1 MDIVTRIRLAKRT
14 LLAAVILMLLPAAS
28 LAHERFIAHAAR
40 WPVDEAFF
48 QHLNPDMLNIA
59 MRVIVM
65 MTGMLFIWFMREPI
79 YNFIIDRI
87 FPRVGLQL
95 QDYVEYAA
103 AFVFDKPVRAPK
115 FAALSKWVVVFF
127 LRCPALV
134 LMFAAANN
142 ALVMPSYPLE
152 PKTRFL
158 FQIVQVVMAIGILTQ
173 SFLPLGG
180 ATIFGTFIYLLVA
193 FDWKIAVD
201 VLPVLTVGVVYVSA
215 NWDSWKQAI
224 TTISPEQMRWVRIV
238 LGFGFFALG
247 WMKIYNY
254 YLTVGVA
261 DNFPAVMHD
270 PMIQVFWYG
279 TGHGAW
285 TDPNHVGT
293 AMNYT
298 KDHMRECWIM
308 GFAIAEVLTGFMLM
322 MGVFCRVWCL
332 MMVYVFTKLMVMDF
346 GWAEIPHLYPIA
358 AFMVVLFSNN
368 LNSEFGRMQS
378 SVSRTVQAKQVDVAV
393 IRAIVTAFTL
403 AVLAVLPIL
412 YFLTKVKH
420 PAFQ

>member
-1 MDIVTRIRLAKRT
+1 MDIIKRLLSGKRT
-14 LLAAVILMLLPAAS
+14 VWAAVMLLLLPCAA
-28 LAHERFIAHAAR
+28 LAHERFIPHAAK
-40 WPVDEAFF
+40 WPIDEEFF
-48 QHLNPDMLNIA
+48 KHLNGDMLNIA
-59 MRVIVM
+59 TRVMVM
-65 MTGMLFIWFMREPI
+65 MAAMLFVWFMREPV

-87 FPRVGLQL
+87 FPRVSLQL

-115 FAALSKWVVVFF
+115 FTALSKWVVVFF

-134 LMFAAANN
+134 LMFSAANN

-180 ATIFGTFIYLLVA
+180 ATIFGTFIYLLFA

-215 NWDSWKQAI
+215 SWDSWKQAI
-224 TTISPEQMRWVRIV
+224 TTITPGQMRWVRIV

-254 YLTVGVA
+254 YLSVGVA

-270 PMIQVFWYG
+270 PMIQMFWYG
-279 TGHGAW
+279 TGHQPWANAVANS
-285 TDPNHVGT
+285 PAYMQNHQ
-293 AMNYT
+293 
-298 KDHMRECWIM
+298 RECWIL
-308 GFAIAEVLTGFMLM
+308 GFAIAEVLTGFLLM
-322 MGVFCRVWCL
+322 VGVFCRVWCL

-346 GWAEIPHLYPIA
+346 GWAEIPHLYPIG
-358 AFMVVLFSNN
+358 AFLVVLFSNN
-368 LNSEFGRMQS
+368 LSSEFGRMQAN
-378 SVSRTVQAKQVDVAV
+378 VSHTVQAKQLDVAV
-393 IRAIVTAFTL
+393 TRAIVAAIFWSFM
-403 AVLAVLPIL
+403 AVMPIL
-412 YFLTKVKH
+412 WLLTKVKH
-420 PAFQ
+420 PSFQ

>member
-1 MDIVTRIRLAKRT
+1 MDIVKRLLSGKRT
-14 LLAAVILMLLPAAS
+14 VWAIFMLLLLPGAA
-28 LAHERFIAHAAR
+28 LAHERFIPHAAK
-40 WPVDEAFF
+40 WPIDEHFF
-48 QHLNPDMLNIA
+48 TYLNSDMLNIA
-59 MRVIVM
+59 ARVMVIM
-65 MTGMLFIWFMREPI
+65 AAMLFVWFMREPI
-79 YNFIIDRI
+79 YNFIIDRV

-115 FAALSKWVVVFF
+115 FTALSKWVVVFF

-152 PKTRFL
+152 PSTRFL
-158 FQIVQVVMAIGILTQ
+158 FQIVQVIMAIGILTQ

-180 ATIFGTFIYLLVA
+180 ATIFGTFVYLLFA

-201 VLPVLTVGVVYVSA
+201 VLPVLTVAVVYVSA
-215 NWDSWKQAI
+215 SWDSWKQAI
-224 TTISPEQMRWVRIV
+224 TTITPQQMKWVRIV

-254 YLTVGVA
+254 YLSVGVA

-270 PMIQVFWYG
+270 PMIQMFWYG

-285 TDPNHVGT
+285 SNAVANSPAYMQNHQ
-293 AMNYT
+293 
-298 KDHMRECWIM
+298 RECWIL
-308 GFAIAEVLTGFMLM
+308 GFAIAEVLTGFLLM
-322 MGVFCRVWCL
+322 VGVFCRVWCL

-346 GWAEIPHLYPIA
+346 GWAEIPHLYPIG
-358 AFMVVLFSNN
+358 AFLVVLFSNN
-368 LNSEFGRMQS
+368 LSSEFGRLQAN
-378 SVSRTVQAKQVDVAV
+378 VSHAVQAKQTDVAV
-393 IRAIVTAFTL
+393 TRAIVAAIFWSFM
-403 AVLAVLPIL
+403 AVMPIL
-412 YFLTKVKH
+412 WLLTKVKH
-420 PAFQ
+420 PSFQ